1 MINLA
6 AEATNTTAR
15 TLTITLFL
23 VFVAATLAI
32 TIWASRQTK
41 TATDFYAGGRSF
53 SGFQNGMAIGG
64 DYMSAASFL
73 GIAGIIALYG
83 YDGFLY
89 SIGFLVAWLVAL
101 LLVAELLRNSG
112 RYTMADVLAFR
123 MRQRPVRTAAAVS
136 TITVSIFYLLAQMVG
151 AGALVALLLGI
162 RPGTTFL
169 GMDADT
175 AKVATII
182 LVGALMIVYVTVGG
196 MKGTTYV
203 QIVKAVLLMSGAL
216 IMTLLVLAKYKFNL
230 STLLGDAAERS
241 GKGAAFLEPG
251 LRYGVESASALTTFY
266 SKIDLLSL
274 GIALVLGTAGLP
286 HILIRFYTVPTAKA
300 ARKSV
305 LWAIGI
311 IGTFYLFTLAL
322 GFGAAAL
329 VGGPAITAQDRAGNT
344 AAPQL
349 AQALGIDFLGGAT
362 GGAVMLAIIAAVA
375 FATILAV
382 VAGLTLASSSSL
394 AHDFYANVVK
404 RGQASEREEVRV
416 ARISAFAIGAVAIV
430 LSIFAQNLN
439 VAFLVAL
446 AFAVAASGNLPAIL
460 YSLFWRRFNTSG
472 AVWAIYGGLISAVVL
487 VFFSPVVSGAPT
499 SMFPDSDWQWFPLS
513 NPGIISIPLGFL
525 CGWIGTVI
533 SKETD
538 EDKYAELEVR
548 SLTGHGAH

>member
-1 MINLA
+1 V
-6 AEATNTTAR
+6 TTAR
-15 TLTITLFL
+15 TLTIILFL
-23 VFVAATLAI
+23 AFVAVTLGI
-32 TIWASRQTK
+32 TVWASRQTRS
-41 TATDFYAGGRSF
+41 AADFYAGGRSF

-101 LLVAELLRNSG
+101 LLVAELMRNSG
-112 RYTMADVLAFR
+112 KYTMADVLAFR

-136 TITVSIFYLLAQMVG
+136 TVTVSIFYLLAQMVG

-162 RPGTTFL
+162 RPGQTFL

-175 AKVATII
+175 AKVATIV
-182 LVGALMIVYVTVGG
+182 LVGALMVVYVTVGG

-203 QIVKAVLLMSGAL
+203 QIVKAFLLMTGAL
-216 IMTLLVLAKYKFNL
+216 LMALLVAAAYRFNL
-230 STLLGDAAERS
+230 STLLGDAAAAS
-241 GKGAAFLEPG
+241 GKGDAFLEPG
-251 LRYGVESASALTTFY
+251 LRYGVETDDALQTFY
-266 SKIDLLSL
+266 SKMDLLSL

-286 HILIRFYTVPTAKA
+286 HILIRFYTVPSAKV

-311 IGTFYLFTLAL
+311 IGTFYLLTLAL

-329 VGGPAITAQDRAGNT
+329 VGRERIVAQDKAGNT

-349 AQALGIDFLGGAT
+349 AEALGLRYLGGELGAAT
-362 GGAVMLAIIAAVA
+362 LLAVIAAVA

-404 RGQASEREEVRV
+404 RGRASERDEVRV
-416 ARISAFAIGAVAIV
+416 ARIAAFVIGAVSIV
-430 LSIFAQNLN
+430 LAIFAQSLN

-460 YSLFWRRFNTSG
+460 YSLFWRRFTTAG
-472 AVWAIYGGLISAVVL
+472 AVWAIYGGLLAAVVL

-499 SMFPDSDWQWFPLS
+499 AMFPGQDWQWFPLS
-513 NPGIISIPLGFL
+513 NPGIISIPVGFL
-525 CGWIGTVI
+525 CGWLGTLL
-533 SKETD
+533 SREPAD

-548 SLTGHGAH
+548 ALTGAGAH